1 LWGSISASFSKT
13 LYFPNAYIHVSTMSQ
28 HFPWWVRDHSYN
40 ISQCDKGVVEQGVP
54 LLEWSGAICAV
65 LEYEGVPPFPMS
77 QWKAKAQLWWTS
89 PSTCQWTQVCLG
101 LFISRFP
108 KQVIVLCLDVTL
120 RF

>member
-1 LWGSISASFSKT
+1 L
-13 LYFPNAYIHVSTMSQ
+13 M
-28 HFPWWVRDHSYN
+28 VRDHSYN
-40 ISQCDKGVVEQGVP
+40 ISQCHKGVVEQGMP
-54 LLEWSGAICAV
+54 LLEWNGAICAV
-65 LEYEGVPPFPMS
+65 FEYEGVPPFPMS
-77 QWKAKAQLWWTS
+77 QWKAKAQLWQTS